1 MSQSVPHL
9 VNAVTAERR
18 AALRVVARQGL
29 VALAVAALLTPW
41 GLGAAGSA
49 MAGGA
54 IGVVATSVFAW
65 ALFRHPEGTSPAR
78 VAWSLYLGQAIK
90 VGLTI
95 GLLALVFRSR
105 VPAPWAVLA
114 GYLATY
120 VAYWSA
126 PTGPANRWIR

>member
-9 VNAVTAERR
+9 VTAVTAERR
-18 AALRVVARQGL
+18 IARRVVARQGL
-29 VALAVAALLTPW
+29 VALAAAALLTPW
-41 GLGAAGSA
+41 GWAAA
-49 MAGGA
+49 AAALAGGA

-78 VAWSLYLGQAIK
+78 VAWSLYLGQAGK

-95 GLLALVFRSR
+95 GLLATVFRSH
-105 VPAPWAVLA
+105 VPAPWAVLV
-114 GYLATY
+114 GYVATY

-126 PTGPANRWIR
+126 PSGPANRWTR